1 MSIVKETL
9 LRKVLDK
16 TIEEANVTDIHTHL
30 FSPDFGDLLL
40 YGIDEMLTFHY
51 LLAETMRFID
61 VPYAT
66 YWKMTKKEQAELI
79 WDTIFIRNTPYS
91 EAARGVL
98 TVLDQLG
105 LDVKSRDL
113 DSYRRYFAGVKPDDY
128 VDKIMKMSRV
138 ETLVMT
144 NDPFDEAERTVWMT
158 SYKGDRRFRAA
169 LRIDALLNNWTV
181 NWKKLRI
188 WGYAVEEKLTPPVIS
203 EVKRFLNDWIDRM
216 QPLYMAA
223 SLPPTFVVPED
234 SARSILVEE
243 CVIPVSR
250 ARNVPFAM
258 MIGVKKLTNPDLRL
272 AGDSV
277 GKGEITTV
285 EYLCAKY
292 PENKFLITM
301 LSRENQHELVVAAR
315 KFRNLLIFGCWW
327 FLNVPGF
334 IDEMTRM
341 RLELLGSSF
350 IPQHSDCRVMDQ
362 MLYKWIHSKKLIGD
376 VLFDK
381 YSDIMR
387 TGWQIDDSEIK
398 RDVDKLFGGNFWEF
412 LKK

>member
-1 MSIVKETL
+1 MNIGNAYELKKTL
-9 LRKVLDK
+9 DR

-51 LLAETMRFID
+51 LLSETMRFVNI
-61 VPYAT
+61 PYAV
-66 YWKMTKKEQAELI
+66 YWKMSKKEQAELI
-79 WDTIFIRNTPYS
+79 WDTIFIKNTPYS

-98 TVLDQLG
+98 TALDRFG
-105 LDVKSRDL
+105 LDTGKRDL
-113 DSYRRYFAGVKPDDY
+113 ETYRKYFKSVKADEH
-128 VDKIMKMSRV
+128 VDNIMKMSRV

-144 NDPFDEAERTVWMT
+144 NDPFDDSERNIWLT
-158 SYKGDRRFRAA
+158 SYKGDERFRAA
-169 LRIDALLNNWTV
+169 LRIDALLNNWTA
-181 NWKKLRI
+181 NWKKLKE
-188 WGYAVEEKLTPPVIS
+188 WGYKVEAKLTPSAIE

-216 QPLYMAA
+216 KPLYMAA

-234 SARSILVEE
+234 SDRSILVEE

-250 ARNVPFAM
+250 ARNCPFAM

-272 AGDSV
+272 AGDSA

-292 PENKFLITM
+292 PDNKFLITM
-301 LSRENQHELVVAAR
+301 LSRENQHELCVAAR

-334 IDEMTRM
+334 IEEMTRM

-362 MLYKWIHSKKLIGD
+362 MLYKWVHSKKIIGE
-376 VLFDK
+376 VMFEK
-381 YSDIMR
+381 YSDILN
-387 TGWQIDDSEIK
+387 TGWRIEDTEIK
-398 RDVDKLFGGNFWEF
+398 RDVGKLFGGNFWEF